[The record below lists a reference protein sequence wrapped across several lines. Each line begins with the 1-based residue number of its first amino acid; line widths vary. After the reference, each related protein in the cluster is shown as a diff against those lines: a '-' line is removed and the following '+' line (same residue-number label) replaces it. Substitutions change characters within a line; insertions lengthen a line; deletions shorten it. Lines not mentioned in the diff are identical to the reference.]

1 MNLAL
6 FILLFAAA
14 PAGAGE
20 LNVTLKTAE
29 ESALSASNQYKSAL
43 RAAEAAE
50 AAAEAASSPLYPRL
64 ALEGALRYNSE
75 VTEMKIGLI
84 RRPLGDNW
92 NYTFGPSAY
101 YTLFDGGSLRDVYE
115 AARKNAAARKAE
127 AEQVRRQTVLKTRA
141 AYFKMRLALEK
152 VYLIGENLQLALS
165 QLKDMELGVKAG
177 TRSRLDGIRA
187 RQETTAR
194 RRDLLRARSE
204 LSSALRELA
213 FMSGFELNGD
223 VSLPLDARMAGRDYG
238 GEAAGVFVKADAYAD
253 MFERMAGAA
262 TLLADPSPPSADAL
276 ENAAAAFRLS
286 AEAHRAEW
294 QPRLNLWARSS
305 LDYPNGP
312 NLYSFLQNSASLSL
326 ALPLFESGRSEEKRR
341 EGELNAKAAL
351 ERRDEVLRAA
361 GRDFYEA
368 RDAYRALRSE
378 QELNSAAVAEAEEA
392 ARLSY
397 DAYNTGSGTWLEVE
411 SANLKVLQAKT
422 AAASVSAEILLK
434 LSLLDSLS
442 AQDGK

>member
-1 MNLAL
+1 MSYM
-6 FILLFAAA
+6 LLFLFMTVGAAR
-14 PAGAGE
+14 AGE
-20 LNVTLKTAE
+20 LNVTLQFAE
-29 ESALSASNQYKSAL
+29 ESAMAASNQYKSAL
-43 RAAEAAE
+43 LSAEAAE
-50 AAAEAASSPLYPRL
+50 AAAKAASSPLYPRF
-64 ALEGALRYNSE
+64 ALEGGLRYNSE

-101 YTLFDGGSLRDVYE
+101 YTLFDGGSLRNFYE
-115 AARKNAAARKAE
+115 AAGKNAAARKAE
-127 AEQVRRQTVLKTRA
+127 AEQIRRQTVLRARA
-141 AYFKMRLALEK
+141 AYFQMRLALEK

-165 QLKDMELGVKAG
+165 QLKDMELSVKAG

-213 FMSGFELNGD
+213 FTAGFELNGD

-238 GEAAGVFVKADAYAD
+238 GEAGGVYVKADMYGD
-253 MFERMAGAA
+253 MFGRMAGAA

-286 AEAHRAEW
+286 AEAYRAEW

-305 LDYPNGP
+305 VDYPNGP
-312 NLYSFLQNSASLSL
+312 NLYSFTQNSASLSL
-326 ALPLFESGRSEEKRR
+326 SLPLFESGRSEEKRR
-341 EGELNAKAAL
+341 EGELSAKAAL

-361 GRDFYEA
+361 GKDFYQA
-368 RDAYRALRSE
+368 RDAYRALLAE
-378 QELNSAAVAEAEEA
+378 QTLNIGAVEEAEEA
-392 ARLSY
+392 ARL
-397 DAYNTGSGTWLEVE
+397 AYEAYKTGSGTWLEVE
-411 SANLKVLQAKT
+411 SANLKILQART
-422 AAASVSAEILLK
+422 IAASTNAGILLK
-434 LSLLDSLS
+434 LALLDSLS
-442 AQDGK
+442 AQGGK